1 MNALLEK
8 SASLALACLP
18 QHLLTAFVHRLM
30 RVRVRWIKNLQ
41 IRLIARLAGVNW
53 DEAQS
58 QDLDDYP
65 HFNAF
70 FTRQLRPDARVFDP
84 AADSLCCPCDGRVS
98 EHGQL
103 DGDRIF
109 QAKGRHFSLQA
120 LLAGDPQSQAWENG
134 HFFTLYLSP
143 RDYHRVHM
151 PLDGSLQR
159 MTYVPGR
166 LFSVAP
172 YTVRQV
178 DRLFARNERV
188 ISIFET
194 EVGPMALVLVGAM
207 LVAGME
213 TTWAGEVT
221 PARQRTIHTMDYR
234 SQGIRLAKGEEMGR
248 FNMGSTVILL
258 LPPGAVRYPPALRA
272 GQAVRLGQELATLA
286 LPDRGFNG
294 GSPP

>member
-1 MNALLEK
+1 MKALFEK

-18 QHLLTAFVHRLM
+18 QHLLTALVHRLM
-30 RVRVRWIKNLQ
+30 RVRIRWIKNLQ
-41 IRLIARLAGVNW
+41 IRLFSRLAGVDWN
-53 DEAQS
+53 EARS

-70 FTRQLRPDARVFDP
+70 FTRQLNPAVRVFDP
-84 AADSLCCPCDGRVS
+84 APDALCSPCDGRVS
-98 EHGQL
+98 AHGEM
-103 DGDRIF
+103 DGDSIF
-109 QAKGRHFSLQA
+109 QAKGRYFGLQA
-120 LLAGDPQSQAWENG
+120 LLARDSQSQVWENG
-134 HFFTLYLSP
+134 HYFTLYLSP

-188 ISIFET
+188 ISVFET
-194 EVGPMALVLVGAM
+194 EAGPMALVLVGAL

-221 PARQRTIHTMDYR
+221 PAKERAIHTTDYR
-234 SQGIRLAKGEEMGR
+234 GQGIRLAKGEEMGR
-248 FNMGSTVILL
+248 FNMGSTIILL
-258 LPPGAVRYPPALRA
+258 LPPGAVQQTRTLRA
-272 GQAVRLGQELATLA
+272 GQAVRLGQGLATLA
-286 LPDRGFNG
+286 LPDRGFIDQ
-294 GSPP
+294 SPL

>member
-1 MNALLEK
+1 MNAMLEK

-41 IRLIARLAGVNW
+41 IRLFSRLAGVDWN
-53 DEAQS
+53 EAQS

-70 FTRQLRPDARVFDP
+70 FTRPLKPGVRVFDP
-84 AADSLCCPCDGRVS
+84 AAGALCSPCDGRVS
-98 EHGQL
+98 AHGEL
-103 DGDRIF
+103 DGDSIF

-120 LLAGDPQSQAWENG
+120 LLARDPQSQVWENG

-143 RDYHRVHM
+143 RAYHRVHM
-151 PLDGSLQR
+151 PLDGILQR

-188 ISIFET
+188 IGVFET
-194 EVGPMALVLVGAM
+194 GAGPMALVLVGAL

-221 PARQRTIHTMDYR
+221 PARERAIHTTDYR
-234 SQGIRLAKGEEMGR
+234 GQGIRLVKGEEMGR
-248 FNMGSTVILL
+248 FNMGSTVIVL
-258 LPPGAVRYPPALRA
+258 LPPGAVQHTRTLRA
-272 GQAVRLGQELATLA
+272 GQAVRLGETLATLA
-286 LPDRGFNG
+286 LPDRGSNG
-294 GSPP
+294 KSPP

>member
-1 MNALLEK
+1 
-8 SASLALACLP
+8 
-18 QHLLTAFVHRLM
+18 M

-41 IRLIARLAGVNW
+41 IRLIARLAGVDWN
-53 DEAQS
+53 EARS
-58 QDLDDYP
+58 RDLDEYP

-70 FTRQLRPDARVFDP
+70 FTRQLKPGARAFDP
-84 AADSLCCPCDGRVS
+84 AADVLCCPCDGQVS
-98 EHGQL
+98 ELGAI

-109 QAKGRHFSLQA
+109 QAKGRNFSLRA
-120 LLAGDPQSQAWENG
+120 LLAGDPQSEAWENG

-151 PLDGSLQR
+151 PLNGSLQR

-178 DRLFARNERV
+178 AHLFARNERV

-194 EVGPMALVLVGAM
+194 EAGPMALVLVGAL

-221 PARQRTIHTMDYR
+221 PARERVIHTTNYR
-234 SQGIRLAKGEEMGR
+234 GQGIRLAKGEEMGR

-258 LPPGAVRYPPALRA
+258 LPPGAVRQPSALRA
-272 GQAVRLGQELATLA
+272 GQAVRLGQSLATLA

-294 GSPP
+294 ESPP